1 VRGRIRTIK
10 PDIGKHEELWDLG
23 QTTGL
28 PVYQAFTLL
37 WCYADREGRFE
48 WRPRSLK
55 TDILPYWDGDFS
67 RVLDALTTRGFI
79 VRYACGDREFGVIPT
94 FSKHQVVNHRES
106 PSELPAPN
114 DSEQLTRDSRV
125 QGAPG
130 HAHGEWKGREGKG
143 MGKEGNGMGLARE
156 ARDVVVSEPKPAQ
169 PEPPL
174 QPWQA
179 EANDNWWRPRS
190 KAEANA
196 APIQQRAEWAIRE
209 VWAASEYQPQAWPE
223 VVQVAEAFCLAYK
236 LAPPKLGRLDQD
248 RHGTRRII
256 ELLTLY
262 TPSQLVSVCKA
273 LPDSEW
279 SKARVGERQ
288 RPRLGWLSD
297 EVVRTTFGG
306 LAAERPMDPKVRRIL
321 EESRTREATA

>member
-1 VRGRIRTIK
+1 MRGRIRTIK

-67 RVLDALTTRGFI
+67 RVLDALTGAGLLA
-79 VRYACGDREFGVIPT
+79 RYSVDGREFGCIPS
-94 FSKHQVVNHRES
+94 FLKHQVINQRES
-106 PSELPAPN
+106 KSTLPGPPH
-114 DSEQLTRDSRV
+114 DLHV
-125 QGAPG
+125 
-130 HAHGEWKGREGKG
+130 HAHGEGNGREWKG
-143 MGKEGNGMGLARE
+143 MGKKGKGMGLARE

-179 EANDNWWRPRS
+179 EANDNWRPRS

-236 LAPPKLGRLDQD
+236 LAPAKLGRLDQD

-262 TPSQLVSVCKA
+262 TPSQLVAVCKA

-321 EESRTREATA
+321 EESRAREATA